1 MFDGISFAVNAQDP
15 MDMGV
20 PGLSEARQV
29 FVVAEPLFAGD
40 ERSAMMDFEKPSNGV
55 FQPLEYRSTNCC
67 VCIIIYPRSV
77 LRNFDDGGET
87 EVVCICA
94 PDPSPPP
101 RPEASVGVDPIQV
114 RPKRTGGNSGA
125 MIAIATSNIP
135 QGTAVSIELQPWS
148 NGGHLA
154 HTGMRLL
161 GTVTPQSGENH
172 SEGLFLAKFTASEF
186 GGDVRIVATVGE
198 LRYGATIQVRVP
210 NLSRVTAGDGYK
222 MWGSKAVHPVGWYAT
237 SGMKTKLKNI
247 GKAYE
252 KSTTQTTTVIL
263 QPNSCDITT

>member
-1 MFDGISFAVNAQDP
+1 M
-15 MDMGV
+15 
-20 PGLSEARQV
+20 
-29 FVVAEPLFAGD
+29 
-40 ERSAMMDFEKPSNGV
+40 
-55 FQPLEYRSTNCC
+55 
-67 VCIIIYPRSV
+67 
-77 LRNFDDGGET
+77 
-87 EVVCICA
+87 
-94 PDPSPPP
+94 
-101 RPEASVGVDPIQV
+101 
-114 RPKRTGGNSGA
+114 
-125 MIAIATSNIP
+125 
-135 QGTAVSIELQPWS
+135 SIELQPWS